1 MNMIMKKENVESE
14 LRVNYFDHHIKA
26 FYMENLGIKVIST
39 DDNGFSVVDTIKPLK
54 SYVNHQI
61 LNI

>member
-1 MNMIMKKENVESE
+1 MNMIMKKENIESE
-14 LRVNYFDHHIKA
+14 VRVNNFDHHIKA

-39 DDNGFSVVDTIKPLK
+39 DDNGFSVIDTIKPLK

-61 LNI
+61 MNI